1 MLNKAVV
8 TLAACLMCSEL
19 YCLSLSSATFY
30 NFCLITKRFN
40 SFLAK
45 KYASYHYL
53 ITVSLQDLAECDPLG
68 GVPALEYWYIW
79 TQEGIVYGVWDGL

>member
-8 TLAACLMCSEL
+8 ILAACLMCSEL
-19 YCLSLSSATFY
+19 YCLSLSNATFY
-30 NFCLITKRFN
+30 DFCLITKRFN

-53 ITVSLQDLAECDPLG
+53 ITVSLQDLAECDLPG
-68 GVPALEYWYIW
+68 GVSALEYGYIW
-79 TQEGIVYGVWDGL
+79 SQQGIVHGV